1 MVVFSNQ
8 ALGPAVDL
16 LVSEDVA
23 RELLAEVAAAGQR
36 IMDSLAPARWEHE
49 LVRWLANRADAT
61 PVALDVCD
69 IAWTPQHF
77 DHQRAFLIAAID
89 QALVTSRQP
98 RALGRWRQMIEAHPH
113 QAVSVGRRWQWHA
126 SEITA

>member
-16 LVSEDVA
+16 LVSEEVA
-23 RELLAEVAAAGQR
+23 RELLSEVAVAGRPMAA
-36 IMDSLAPARWEHE
+36 ARWEHE
-49 LVRWLANRADAT
+49 LVRWLAERGDTT

-77 DHQRAFLIAAID
+77 DHQRGFLIGAID
-89 QALVTSRQP
+89 QALLTSRHS

-113 QAVSVGRRWQWHA
+113 HAVSVGRRWQWSV

>member
-16 LVSEDVA
+16 LVSEQVA
-23 RELLAEVAAAGQR
+23 HELLAEVAVAAR
-36 IMDSLAPARWEHE
+36 PLANARWEHE
-49 LVRWLANRADAT
+49 LVQWLATRAGGTVA
-61 PVALDVCD
+61 ALDVCD

-77 DHQRAFLIAAID
+77 DHQRGFLIAAID
-89 QALVTSRQP
+89 QALATSHHA
-98 RALGRWRQMIEAHPH
+98 RALGRWREMIEAHPH
-113 QAVSVGRRWQWHA
+113 HAVSVGRRWQWNT

>member
-23 RELLAEVAAAGQR
+23 RELLAEVAIAGR
-36 IMDSLAPARWEHE
+36 PIAEARWEHE
-49 LVRWLANRADAT
+49 LVRWLAERAEAA
-61 PVALDVCD
+61 PVAFDVCD

-77 DHQRAFLIAAID
+77 DHQRGFLIAAVD
-89 QALVTSRQP
+89 RALPTSRHG

-113 QAVSVGRRWQWHA
+113 HAVSVGRRWQWHA